1 MNIQNESEIL
11 NNTKIENKIINFYSL
26 YNIELE
32 FVKKVDS
39 FSIIRYYFIIKNNSR
54 INKINNL
61 LNELQLAINTEKIK
75 LDFEQLNGCI
85 IFECSKQK
93 RQILYF
99 NELQNKTKEGL
110 TASIGKDLNN
120 KEIEINLLKTPH
132 LLVAG
137 ATGSGKS
144 CILNNIISSL
154 ALKYDKNYYK
164 TILVDIKQVEFL
176 QFANIPQLATPIIT
190 SVEKAIDILNKM
202 CIIMSNRYTVLSQNK
217 CRNIQDYNE
226 KNQDK
231 MCYYNIVIDE
241 LADLFIQSPD
251 IETII
256 CRLAQLGRAA
266 GIHLILATQR
276 PDRETITGRL
286 KVNIPS
292 RLALSVASIYD
303 SRIILDQTGAEK
315 LTGQGDFILKMSN
328 GETVRGQGAL
338 IKNIDKLL
346 EGVKDEKD

>member
-1 MNIQNESEIL
+1 MNELEIL
-11 NNTKIENKIINFYSL
+11 NNTETENKIINFYSL

-32 FVKKVDS
+32 FVKKVNS
-39 FSIIRYYFIIKNNSR
+39 FAIVRYYFIIKNNAR
-54 INKINNL
+54 IQKINSL
-61 LNELQLAINTEKIK
+61 INELQLSILTDKIK
-75 LDFEQLNGCI
+75 LDFEQKSGCI
-85 IFECSKQK
+85 IFECSK
-93 RQILYF
+93 RERDILYF
-99 NELQNKTKEGL
+99 DQLKNDNQKGL
-110 TASIGKDLNN
+110 TASIGRDLNN
-120 KEIEINLLKTPH
+120 NEIEINLLKTPH

-137 ATGSGKS
+137 STGSGKS

-154 ALKYDKNYYK
+154 CLKYDKDYYK

-190 SVEKAIDILNKM
+190 TVEKAIDILNKM
-202 CIIMSNRYTVLSQNK
+202 CAIMTNRYTILSQNS
-217 CRNIQDYNE
+217 CRNIEDYNE
-226 KNQDK
+226 KNKEK

-241 LADLFIQSPD
+241 LADLFMQSPD
-251 IETII
+251 IESII

-292 RLALSVASIYD
+292 RLALSVASVYD

-315 LTGQGDFILKMSN
+315 LTGQGDFILKMSS

-338 IKNIDKLL
+338 IKDINKLL
-346 EGVKDEKD
+346 EGVNNE

>member
-1 MNIQNESEIL
+1 MNELQLL
-11 NNTKIENKIINFYSL
+11 NNTETENKIINFYSL

-32 FVKKVDS
+32 YIKKVDS

-61 LNELQLAINTEKIK
+61 INELQLAINTDKIK
-75 LDFEQLNGCI
+75 LDFEQKSGCI
-85 IFECSKQK
+85 IFECSKRERK
-93 RQILYF
+93 ILYF
-99 NELQNKTKEGL
+99 EELENKTKEGL

-120 KEIEINLLKTPH
+120 KEISINLLDTPH

-154 ALKYDKNYYK
+154 ALKYNKEYYN
-164 TILVDIKQVEFL
+164 TILIDIKQVEFL
-176 QFANIPQLATPIIT
+176 QFANISQLATPIIT
-190 SVEKAIDILNKM
+190 TTEKAIDILNKM
-202 CIIMSNRYTVLSQNK
+202 CSIMQNRYNILSQNN
-217 CRNIQDYNE
+217 CRNIEEYN
-226 KNQDK
+226 NISNDK
-231 MCYYNIVIDE
+231 MCYYSIVIDE

-292 RLALSVASIYD
+292 RIALSVASLYD
-303 SRIILDQTGAEK
+303 SRIILDEVGAEK
-315 LTGQGDFILKMSN
+315 LTGKGDFILKMSN
-328 GETVRGQGAL
+328 GEKIRGQGAL
-338 IKNIDKLL
+338 IKDINKLL
-346 EGVKDEKD
+346 GGVYNGEY

>member
-1 MNIQNESEIL
+1 MNEFEIL
-11 NNTKIENKIINFYSL
+11 NNTETENKIINFYSL

-32 FVKKVDS
+32 YIKKVDS

-61 LNELQLAINTEKIK
+61 INELQLAINTDKIK
-75 LDFEQLNGCI
+75 LDFEQKSGCI
-85 IFECSKQK
+85 IFECSKRERK
-93 RQILYF
+93 ILYF
-99 NELQNKTKEGL
+99 EELENKTKEGL

-120 KEIEINLLKTPH
+120 KEIEIDLLKTPH

-137 ATGSGKS
+137 STGSGKS
-144 CILNNIISSL
+144 CILNNIITSL
-154 ALKYDKNYYK
+154 ALKYDKEYYK
-164 TILVDIKQVEFL
+164 TILIDIKQVEFL

-190 SVEKAIDILNKM
+190 TTEKAIDILNKM
-202 CIIMSNRYTVLSQNK
+202 CNIMNNRYNILSKNN
-217 CRNIQDYNE
+217 CRNIEEYN
-226 KNQDK
+226 NIIDDK
-231 MCYYNIVIDE
+231 MCYYCIVIDE

-256 CRLAQLGRAA
+256 CRLAQLGRAC

-292 RLALSVASIYD
+292 RLALSVSSLYD
-303 SRIILDQTGAEK
+303 SRIILDEVGAEK
-315 LTGQGDFILKMSN
+315 LTGQGDFILKLAN
-328 GETVRGQGAL
+328 GQKTRGQGAL
-338 IKNIDKLL
+338 IKDINELL
-346 EGVKDEKD
+346 RGVENE